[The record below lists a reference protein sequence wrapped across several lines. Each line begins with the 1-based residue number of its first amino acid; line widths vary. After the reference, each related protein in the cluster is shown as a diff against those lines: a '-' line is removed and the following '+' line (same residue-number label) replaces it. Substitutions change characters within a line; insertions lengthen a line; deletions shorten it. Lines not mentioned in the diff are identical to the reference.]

1 MVEIVIAF
9 THREDGRQ
17 KMVSGTVDIVVWRRT
32 KPMSYGVDAKGA
44 LLSLLEYLA
53 GDSTMESREET
64 YMMCNSQTKSR
75 RKANAAPP
83 VAK

>member
-44 LLSLLEYLA
+44 LLSLLKHLA
-53 GDSTMESREET
+53 GDSTREAREAT
-64 YMMCNSQTKSR
+64 YVMCDSQTKSR